1 MIVGKREMQVSVRA
15 ASWVIARIRRKG
27 LESANLQLLQTR
39 TIGLN
44 PVQRQRPC
52 RYRSQLWFKPSPALA
67 RSICSENFPAVS
79 GGEIIESLRQGLRDE
94 VRRLKA
100 ANVDREFKPPEPF
113 SLQTKSGCM
122 DVILHREY
130 DQEKM
135 SVKCE
140 LLLQPQDEGEEDEDV
155 HSDSV
160 MPKAP
165 YALLIN
171 LTITITKGGTEAL
184 EISCQCHG
192 DEYFINYISYHEDQS
207 KEGQDHAIH
216 EKQLSEALKR
226 EFLYFLFLRGF
237 DDELAMFLHHFLEKK
252 RNDDRIT
259 NIEKVAAVLAGH
271 VV

>member
-100 ANVDREFKPPEPF
+100 ANVVRR
-113 SLQTKSGCM
+113 S
-122 DVILHREY
+122 
-130 DQEKM
+130 
-135 SVKCE
+135 
-140 LLLQPQDEGEEDEDV
+140 
-155 HSDSV
+155 
-160 MPKAP
+160 
-165 YALLIN
+165 
-171 LTITITKGGTEAL
+171 
-184 EISCQCHG
+184 
-192 DEYFINYISYHEDQS
+192 
-207 KEGQDHAIH
+207 
-216 EKQLSEALKR
+216 
-226 EFLYFLFLRGF
+226 
-237 DDELAMFLHHFLEKK
+237 
-252 RNDDRIT
+252 
-259 NIEKVAAVLAGH
+259 
-271 VV
+271 

>member
-1 MIVGKREMQVSVRA
+1 MCAPDAAAAQFPSCYPLIWSLALLTRA
-15 ASWVIARIRRKG
+15 
-27 LESANLQLLQTR
+27 
-39 TIGLN
+39 
-44 PVQRQRPC
+44 
-52 RYRSQLWFKPSPALA
+52 F
-67 RSICSENFPAVS
+67 
-79 GGEIIESLRQGLRDE
+79 
-94 VRRLKA
+94 
-100 ANVDREFKPPEPF
+100 VDREFKPPEPF